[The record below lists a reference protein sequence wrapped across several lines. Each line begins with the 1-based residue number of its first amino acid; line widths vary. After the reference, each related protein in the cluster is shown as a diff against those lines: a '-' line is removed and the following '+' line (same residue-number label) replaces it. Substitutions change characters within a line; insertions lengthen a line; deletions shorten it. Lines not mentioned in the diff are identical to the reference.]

1 MRKPKPLAF
10 SVDSVPLEHGPTDSV
25 NHPAHYTTGK
35 VECIDAIDTVTEKLQ
50 GEHAYYT
57 GSIIKYV
64 WRWFHKNGIEDL
76 KKARWYLNR
85 LISKLDSTD
94 KG

>member
-1 MRKPKPLAF
+1 MSKKTAAAVDNVHKPP
-10 SVDSVPLEHGPTDSV
+10 
-25 NHPAHYTTGK
+25 HYNIGK
-35 VECIDAIDTVTEKLQ
+35 IECIDAIDTVAASLT

-57 GSIIKYV
+57 GTILKYV

-76 KKARWYLNR
+76 KKARWHLNR
-85 LISKLDSTD
+85 LIVKLEPTD